1 MKVTNNISFARIGE
15 LLRKDFKERWK
26 TYSLYV
32 LILLAI
38 ICIVEFILVFFNHCS
53 IDRYYKEA
61 PYIYIFG
68 IIILSCVVGSLMFSD
83 MSSKEKITRVIMT
96 PALYSEKFIARWII
110 YVPLFLICFYA
121 FVYFGDALRYMVC
134 ELFNKVNPELFDNNE
149 LKNILSTDNP
159 FLSPLFVTSLGLLFQ
174 SIFILGSVIFRKRA
188 LQKTFAV
195 CFCAW
200 LLLMFSMRG
209 IALFNEIHFVGEHI
223 SRKLT
228 PEELKIEQYRSMYI
242 ESCIIFVITIFVWIL
257 SYFRFKESEIINR
270 W

>member
-15 LLRKDFKERWK
+15 LLRKDFKEQWK

-38 ICIVEFILVFFNHCS
+38 ICIMEFILVSANHCS
-53 IDRYYKEA
+53 IDMYYKET
-61 PYIYIFG
+61 PHIYIFG
-68 IIILSCVVGSLMFSD
+68 IMIFSCVAGSLMFSD

-110 YVPLFLICFYA
+110 YVPLFFICFYA
-121 FVYFGDALRYMVC
+121 FVYFGDIVRYMLC
-134 ELFNKVNPELFDNNE
+134 AIFNKLTLDVFTDNE
-149 LKNILSTDNP
+149 IRNILSTDNP

-200 LLLMFSMRG
+200 LLLMFSMHG
-209 IALFNEIHFVGEHI
+209 MAVFNANHLAGEHFYREI
-223 SRKLT
+223 SR
-228 PEELKIEQYRSMYI
+228 EELDLMQYHSMYI
-242 ESCIIFVITIFVWIL
+242 QSCIFMVVTIFMWIL